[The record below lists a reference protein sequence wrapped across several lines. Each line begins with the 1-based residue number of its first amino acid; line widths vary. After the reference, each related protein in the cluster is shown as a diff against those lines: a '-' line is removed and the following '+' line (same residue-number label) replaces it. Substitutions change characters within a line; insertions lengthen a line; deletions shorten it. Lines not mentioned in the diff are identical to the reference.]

1 MNRTLLP
8 ATEVLNRWATSS
20 ARRARLEGEEP
31 GQPLGRKRGED
42 GQDPIR
48 RLRSGSRVGFEP
60 LKGGNLYPPP
70 SALRQPEGVERGGG
84 LRSGVGLPSPIF
96 STRPR
101 GAGSRG
107 RKGTPKPPRP
117 LRPQARQREVSP
129 PVLGAA
135 PPPLATHEGD
145 APLGD
150 LDLDLAGR
158 RAGIVLARA
167 AVTCIVSEAAGE
179 SVPSTPS
186 EESVSRCVAVQYVV
200 AYFSAKDVLIAAPI
214 EAVVAGSPL
223 TRSRSA
229 PPNARSPSR
238 PPLMMS
244 PPSSPEISSESS
256 PPRMVS

>member
-31 GQPLGRKRGED
+31 GQPWPQRGED

-117 LRPQARQREVSP
+117 LRPQARQRGKSASPRGRASSVSHS
-129 PVLGAA
+129 
-135 PPPLATHEGD
+135 HED
-145 APLGD
+145 APLGI
-150 LDLDLAGR
+150 LILISQVA
-158 RAGIVLARA
+158 
-167 AVTCIVSEAAGE
+167 EPE
-179 SVPSTPS
+179 SCWP
-186 EESVSRCVAVQYVV
+186 
-200 AYFSAKDVLIAAPI
+200 
-214 EAVVAGSPL
+214 
-223 TRSRSA
+223 A
-229 PPNARSPSR
+229 PPLHVSFPKPPERASLPRPPKSLSLAASPFNTSSPTFPRRTSSSR
-238 PPLMMS
+238 PPLRLS
-244 PPSSPEISSESS
+244 LPGPP
-256 PPRMVS
+256 